1 MISSVVETV
10 TWMVVGA
17 VGVLAFLW
25 WWGRRAKPS
34 KGSLVLRLRRE
45 LRRLTN
51 DDSVVS
57 RLVAKERERHPELSE
72 AALLK
77 RVVRRIAR
85 DKKR

>member
-1 MISSVVETV
+1 MPSSVIETV
-10 TWMVVGA
+10 TWMLAGA

-25 WWGRRAKPS
+25 WWSRRAKSS
-34 KGSLVLRLRRE
+34 KASLALRLRRE

-51 DDSVVS
+51 DDSVVR
-57 RLVAKERERHPELSE
+57 RLIAKERERHPELSE
-72 AALLK
+72 VAILK